1 MIKEDI
7 TKVISILFFEIQLLI
22 IIIIIKNVEGTIVRV
37 L

>member
-22 IIIIIKNVEGTIVRV
+22 IIIIKNVEGTIVRV

>member
-7 TKVISILFFEIQLLI
+7 TKVISILFFEIQLII